1 MNLNEIFYFFN
12 KMTSNISKIIF
23 LPFALLLLLAC
34 AYNNR
39 GGRKLTTTLSGSFF
53 AYHTALG
60 AGRGMIFRI
69 PIPASIMEQYAT
81 DSFYLGGKPQA
92 FSIRTIRDTIY
103 LESTYFVS
111 APMPTVGEAADQHKD
126 FSQIITNDAILTK
139 RQFYPSWIIFSGK
152 KGVKRIDILN
162 YKEIFAQAKL

>member
-1 MNLNEIFYFFN
+1 
-12 KMTSNISKIIF
+12 MTSNIPQKIF
-23 LPFALLLLLAC
+23 LPFVLLLLLAC
-34 AYNNR
+34 AYNIS
-39 GGRKLTTTLSGSFF
+39 GGQKFNTTLSGSFF

-69 PIPASIMEQYAT
+69 PIAASMIEQYSA
-81 DSFYLGGKPQA
+81 DSFYLGGKSQA
-92 FSIRTIRDTIY
+92 FSIRTIRDTMY

-111 APMPTVGEAADQHKD
+111 APMPTVGEAIDEHKD
-126 FSQIITNDAILTK
+126 FAQIITNDAILTK

>member
-1 MNLNEIFYFFN
+1 MNLNVFFEFN
-12 KMTSNISKIIF
+12 KMPSNISKKIF
-23 LPFALLLLLAC
+23 LPFVLLLLLAC
-34 AYNNR
+34 AYNIS
-39 GGRKLTTTLSGSFF
+39 GGQKFNTTLSGSFF

-69 PIPASIMEQYAT
+69 PIAASMIEQYSA
-81 DSFYLGGKPQA
+81 DSFYLGGKSQA
-92 FSIRTIRDTIY
+92 FSIRTIRDTMY

-111 APMPTVGEAADQHKD
+111 APMPTVGEAIDEHKD
-126 FSQIITNDAILTK
+126 FAQIITNDAILTK

>member
-1 MNLNEIFYFFN
+1 
-12 KMTSNISKIIF
+12 MTSNISKKIF
-23 LPFALLLLLAC
+23 LPFVLLLLLAC
-34 AYNNR
+34 AYNNS
-39 GGRKLTTTLSGSFF
+39 GGRKYNTNISGSFF

-69 PIPASIMEQYAT
+69 PIAASMMEQYAA

-92 FSIRTIRDTIY
+92 FSIRTIRDTMY

-111 APMPTVGEAADQHKD
+111 ARMPTVGEAADQHKN